1 MMKTFLRGEVWWKSC
16 YVFFGGYVQSTSATW
31 NAKCKVNVPIPT
43 LWPTFTENLCSPLS
57 SNHPATS
64 PNPRY
69 SKKNGSNRDYKHLLK
84 FCWKHLFYINIRTC
98 QLSITLDIDHIYVDW
113 ILISGFWSLDTDAF
127 LLISIIGQWKI
138 HSEYWLISFSY
149 SPQTILTAPQKIA
162 TGETS
167 QAITSLDYFNLY
179 HKIIFIN
186 TIE

>member
-1 MMKTFLRGEVWWKSC
+1 MCQFQH
-16 YVFFGGYVQSTSATW
+16 FDQ
-31 NAKCKVNVPIPT
+31 
-43 LWPTFTENLCSPLS
+43 
-57 SNHPATS
+57 
-64 PNPRY
+64 
-69 SKKNGSNRDYKHLLK
+69 HLLK
-84 FCWKHLFYINIRTC
+84 TYAAHYPVTTQPPHPIQDIPRKMVQIGTTNIYWNSVGNIYFILISELVNYQLFLI
-98 QLSITLDIDHIYVDW
+98 LITYVDW

>member
-31 NAKCKVNVPIPT
+31 NAKCKENVPIPT

-84 FCWKHLFYINIRTC
+84 FCWKHLFYINISELVNY
-98 QLSITLDIDHIYVDW
+98 QLFLILITYVDW